1 MPFSK
6 TNVFFPIGFPIAHC
20 HKLLGYGVVVL
31 NFKYQL
37 THSRR
42 IWRGRLS
49 RSGWPVGMSVGGY
62 LAYIK
67 WGERT
72 QPTAGGTTPQK
83 GDSEL
88 QKSREHWRAL
98 LCIHPSLCPWVW
110 MSCDQAL
117 QGPPISTAPLCC
129 NLDLRVRQTFS
140 SLSCFATVFP
150 SQQQEKET
158 KAGASIS
165 LLQLWQHIAP

>member
-1 MPFSK
+1 M
-6 TNVFFPIGFPIAHC
+6 
-20 HKLLGYGVVVL
+20 VL

-42 IWRGRLS
+42 IWRGSINKELS
-49 RSGWPVGMSVGGY
+49 RSGWPVGMSVGSY

-72 QPTAGGTTPQK
+72 QPTAGGTTPQE

-88 QKSREHWRAL
+88 QKSREHCRAL

-117 QGPPISTAPLCC
+117 QGPPISTALLCC

-140 SLSCFATVFP
+140 SLSCFATVFL
-150 SQQQEKET
+150 SQQQERET
-158 KAGASIS
+158 KAGASIN
-165 LLQLWQHIAP
+165 LLQLWQYIAP

>member
-1 MPFSK
+1 M
-6 TNVFFPIGFPIAHC
+6 
-20 HKLLGYGVVVL
+20 VL

-42 IWRGRLS
+42 IWRGSVNKGLS
-49 RSGWPVGMSVGGY
+49 RSGWPVGMSVGVY

-129 NLDLRVRQTFS
+129 NLDLRVRQTFFFLKLLCHGVS
-140 SLSCFATVFP
+140 ITATGKGNK
-150 SQQQEKET
+150 SRC
-158 KAGASIS
+158 
-165 LLQLWQHIAP
+165 QHQFTPTVAAYCTVSR